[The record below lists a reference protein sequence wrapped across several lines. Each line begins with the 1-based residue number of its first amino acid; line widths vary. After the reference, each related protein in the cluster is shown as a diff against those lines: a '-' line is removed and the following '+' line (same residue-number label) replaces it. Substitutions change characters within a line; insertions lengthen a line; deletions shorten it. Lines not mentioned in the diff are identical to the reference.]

1 MKSFIVI
8 FQSFKQSCTIYIYRH
23 AYYKNKRAKH
33 SILYNRNACR
43 VNKKKRAKHFWN
55 ENQNRH
61 ILIMC
66 WLFVWHTIR
75 IVVSVLIEGFLVQ
88 YFLPQVGPVHHQKLS
103 SVVGYLWYPTMHCF
117 LKIASILCGICW
129 KWRIK
134 NNFNRII

>member
-1 MKSFIVI
+1 MSNIENFYSHLSII
-8 FQSFKQSCTIYIYRH
+8 QTILYNRH

-33 SILYNRNACR
+33 SILYNRHACW
-43 VNKKKRAKHFWN
+43 VSQKKEQNILKRKSKQACFN
-55 ENQNRH
+55 YV
-61 ILIMC
+61 C
-66 WLFVWHTIR
+66 WLFVWRTIR